1 MDDEEERQLLRVEAA
16 SYWAKQGAAV
26 LCGFSFGTGP
36 LVGSQGFTMC
46 LVCLMAV
53 GYLVV
58 NTMLGFGSK
67 MELSEMIPLMQEG
80 GMTAVSTF
88 VLTWI
93 VVYTMYQF

>member
-1 MDDEEERQLLRVEAA
+1 MDDEDERKRARIGAA

-26 LCGFSFGTGP
+26 MCGLSFGTGP

-58 NTMLGFGSK
+58 NAMLGFGSK
-67 MELSEMIPLMQEG
+67 MEFSEMMPLMQEG
-80 GMTAVSTF
+80 GMTALSTF

-93 VVYTMYQF
+93 VVYNLFI